1 MKSSW
6 LKRESHS
13 HGSSELLWHL
23 SPCLNETSLRV
34 VTLRAGARRR
44 QWCMYQT
51 WVIIRLYISHGG
63 GNRHLVVDRYK
74 HSCQGVNCNYCCW
87 VLLHK
92 ISLSLRD
99 IIAHGKCTSPWVKWT
114 ATSSCPMR
122 PISLIRRPY
131 IYQQQWH
138 RASGTWVMQLQK
150 QGLSSVSV
158 QRKNNLCQVFI
169 LPWQASTMEPFFLLR
184 SCL

>member
-1 MKSSW
+1 MSAAFVNIYTGFFFLSSFEFFKVKAQMKSSW

-74 HSCQGVNCNYCCW
+74 HSCLGVNCNYCCW
-87 VLLHK
+87 GTETFCSIKYHCLCV
-92 ISLSLRD
+92 
-99 IIAHGKCTSPWVKWT
+99 
-114 ATSSCPMR
+114 TSSLM
-122 PISLIRRPY
+122 
-131 IYQQQWH
+131 
-138 RASGTWVMQLQK
+138 ASAPARGSNGRQH
-150 QGLSSVSV
+150 
-158 QRKNNLCQVFI
+158 
-169 LPWQASTMEPFFLLR
+169 LLVPR
-184 SCL
+184 GQFP